1 MRLIQSGDY
10 RVVISATDR
19 DEHSVY
25 TQGKLVLPALT
36 RERLRKCFPTCAGSR
51 KLTACCDAVAAFFW
65 ATLDTPFDLMIPTA
79 KRRRRVMFSGP
90 WPVRIRLRSSSK
102 FQSMT

>member
-51 KLTACCDAVAAFFW
+51 KPTACCDAVAAFFGLHW
-65 ATLDTPFDLMIPTA
+65 T
-79 KRRRRVMFSGP
+79 
-90 WPVRIRLRSSSK
+90 RLLI
-102 FQSMT
+102 